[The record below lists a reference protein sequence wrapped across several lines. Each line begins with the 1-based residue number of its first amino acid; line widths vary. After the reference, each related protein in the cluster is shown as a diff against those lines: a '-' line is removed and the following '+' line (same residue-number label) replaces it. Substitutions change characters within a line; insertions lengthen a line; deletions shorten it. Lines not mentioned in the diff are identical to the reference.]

1 MIRSR
6 LGDFDGPLPRRIV
19 LTGAPCAGKSSVIRM
34 LQETRSD
41 IQVLPELAS
50 LLIKDCGFMPQ
61 RSDCEGLFERTVYLW
76 QVAAEEAATI
86 TAMCSHKTTVVF
98 DRGRLDPA
106 AFMVD
111 KIDGFLSI
119 VPANFDEEMAQ
130 YDKVIQLGLAP
141 EHVFQAMRTNNP
153 ARVHDYQESFRYDVA
168 LRSVW
173 RHHPNY
179 VYINDRPT
187 WVEKL
192 AAVMKEIG

>member
-1 MIRSR
+1 MIRAR
-6 LGDFDGPLPRRIV
+6 LSDFEGPLPRRIV
-19 LTGAPCAGKSSVIRM
+19 LTGAPCAGKSSVIRT
-34 LQETRSD
+34 LQDTRSD

-50 LLIKDCGFMPQ
+50 FLIKDCGFMPQ

-76 QVAAEEAATI
+76 QVAAEEAATV
-86 TAMCSHKTTVVF
+86 TAMCQNKTTVVF

-119 VPANFDEEMAQ
+119 VPANFDEELAQ
-130 YDKVIQLGLAP
+130 YNKVIQLGLAP
-141 EHVFQAMRTNNP
+141 EQVFQAMRTNNP
-153 ARVHDYQESFRYDVA
+153 ARVHDYQDSLRYDAA
-168 LRSVW
+168 LRDVW

-187 WVEKL
+187 WAEKL
-192 AAVMKEIG
+192 EAVMREIG